1 MIRLIFGYLV
11 LPFLATL
18 VLISCH
24 VEKSQKVKILVTTT
38 DPKVKSITISVSAMV
53 SPETYSLSEANTD
66 PSGKAVFEFDSPHPI
81 FASIELGNQW
91 TAIYLEPGYDL
102 KINLDT
108 IPEKEIVFSGKGADP
123 NNYMSGSHVIYKPY
137 QHRGGKYLWELTP
150 SQFAE
155 RLDSLKN
162 DFANFHSRFCDSTHL
177 AKRISRILEMNNHLN
192 LISFRQ
198 NYLLAHKRDC
208 TTMGQLPVQLTDISK
223 EIPFEDDLLNYH
235 MDNYGMVLS
244 WFLELDFENPLSEK
258 YKAIKNFKELIPRL
272 INDNIVKNTKY
283 PAVVKEFLLARNIY
297 CQMDYNREGP
307 VIDSLFNNFKKAYPS
322 SDYLSQL
329 QIRSDKR
336 HALMPGKEAPDLT
349 GTTLDDKPFSIK
361 ELKGKIVYID
371 VWATWC
377 GPCRAEFPASKK
389 LQKKFDQ
396 NKSIVFLYL
405 SIDRDVKAWKK
416 LVKSDK
422 DLKGIH
428 INQQDDNVL
437 KSYLIKGPC
446 YLLIDLEGKIVNSNA
461 PKPSSGKVE
470 IEINNLLKGLKV
482 EISHKS

>member
-1 MIRLIFGYLV
+1 MIRSIIHSIIMSILS
-11 LPFLATL
+11 TL
-18 VLISCH
+18 VLVSCQVGTTKKVRIS
-24 VEKSQKVKILVTTT
+24 VTTT
-38 DPKVKSITISVSAMV
+38 DPKVREIKLNISAMV
-53 SPETYSLSEANTD
+53 SPETTSLSEAKID
-66 PSGKAVFEFDSPHPI
+66 PSGNAVFEFDLPHPV
-81 FASIELGNQW
+81 FASMELGKQW
-91 TAIYLEPGYDL
+91 VALYLEPGYDL

-108 IPEKEIVFSGKGADP
+108 IPEKEIVFSGKGTDP
-123 NNYMSGSHVIYKPY
+123 NYYLSRSHVIYKPY
-137 QHRGGKYLWELTP
+137 EHRGGKYLWELTP
-150 SQFAE
+150 SQFVV

-162 DFANFHSRFCDSTHL
+162 DFATFHLRFCDSTHL
-177 AKRISRILEMNNHLN
+177 SESISGILEMNNRLN

-198 NYLLAHKRDC
+198 NYLLAHRQDI
-208 TTMGQLPVQLTDISK
+208 TSSGHLPVLLTNISK
-223 EIPFEDDLLNYH
+223 DIPFEDDLLNYH
-235 MDNYGMVLS
+235 IDNYGMVLS
-244 WFLELDFENPLSEK
+244 WYLELDIENPLSEK
-258 YKAIKNFKELIPRL
+258 YKGTKDFKELIPRL
-272 INDNIVKNTKY
+272 INDSLEKYSEY

-297 CQMDYNREGP
+297 CQMDYNREGT
-307 VIDSLFNNFKKAYPS
+307 VIDSLFDNFKKSYPS

-329 QIRSDKR
+329 KIRSDKR
-336 HALMPGKEAPDLT
+336 RDLLPGKAAPDLT

-389 LQKKFDQ
+389 LRKKFDQ
-396 NKSIVFLYL
+396 DKNVVFLYL

-416 LVKSDK
+416 LVTTDK

-446 YLLIDLEGKIVNSNA
+446 YLLIDQEGKIVNSNA

-470 IEINNLLKGLKV
+470 IEINKLLKR
-482 EISHKS
+482 